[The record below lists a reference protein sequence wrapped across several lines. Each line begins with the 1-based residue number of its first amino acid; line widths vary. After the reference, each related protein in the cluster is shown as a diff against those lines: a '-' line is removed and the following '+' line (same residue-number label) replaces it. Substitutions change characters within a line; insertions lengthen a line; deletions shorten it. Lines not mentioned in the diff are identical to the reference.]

1 MMLYLFYNFKNNNE
15 ERGVFMGQKEIEQRC
30 LDKALCQIA
39 QRDKETRRILYK
51 LQSVSESYQSNERPD
66 FIARSY
72 SANKI
77 IGIEHFEVFEKSKKT
92 LSGVGQSVTRLRR
105 ASAHEIYAKHKN
117 SIQQRHHKDLKVHL
131 KPFCKDMGKTMLQ
144 NINNELQSGY
154 ASLIASF
161 SSAYNKHCDKVN
173 SYYENLHKASQ
184 AGATI
189 DLHFLIDIKWN
200 LRDLCVYENGI
211 LQLHSGLWFGVFYD
225 MIDIVLAGD
234 PRVQYVIF
242 VITDEEDDNNYQ
254 VFAFSRQSLQNKL
267 NRRNVSFFDC
277 LLLSDKRE
285 CNKVCAELDSTQE
298 NIKITASFDWDCK
311 AQVEEIQQ
319 MGLSGCRHIKERK
332 NFITDACYYDY
343 LKLNLKKIIK
353 SG

>member
-1 MMLYLFYNFKNNNE
+1 
-15 ERGVFMGQKEIEQRC
+15 MGQKEIEQRC
-30 LDKALCQIA
+30 LDKALRQIA
-39 QRDKETRRILYK
+39 KRDKETRRILYK
-51 LQSVSESYQSNERPD
+51 LQSVSDSYQSNERPD

-72 SANKI
+72 SANKM
-77 IGIEHFEVFEKSKKT
+77 IGIEHFEVFEKSKNT
-92 LSGVGQSVTRLRR
+92 LSGDGQSVTRLHK
-105 ASAHEIYAKHKN
+105 ASVDKIYAKHKN

-131 KPFCKDMGKTMLQ
+131 KPLCKDMGKTMLQ

-154 ASLIASF
+154 SSLISSF
-161 SSAYNKHCDKVN
+161 RSAYNNHCKKVN
-173 SYYENLHKASQ
+173 SYYENLRKASQ
-184 AGATI
+184 AGDTI
-189 DLHFLIDIKWN
+189 DLYFLIDIKWN

-211 LQLHSGLWFGVFYD
+211 LQIHSGLWFGVFYD

-234 PRVQYVIF
+234 PRVQYVVF
-242 VITDEEDDNNYQ
+242 VITDEENDSNYQ

-298 NIKITASFDWDCK
+298 NIEITASFAWDCK
-311 AQVEEIQQ
+311 AQVEEIQKI
-319 MGLSGCRHIKERK
+319 GANGCQHIKERR
-332 NFITDACYYDY
+332 NFITDKRYYDY